1 MDLLYAL
8 LPIATLIFSILFFR
22 RTVTQAVTLSIVVLL
37 VSLFYWGVGVS
48 AVGASTLRGVLL
60 AFEIIIVVFSA
71 VLIFEILERQKLFS
85 VISRRL
91 DSISKDKVVQ
101 TLFVLLGVV
110 FFMEGVAGFGTPAI
124 IAIPLL
130 LSIGYKPTQAVILS
144 LLADTIPVS
153 FGAVGLPVSFG
164 IGSVLSTVDPANSE
178 NLLGSIIA
186 RIALVNVFGMVLLSI
201 ALLVVIKRF
210 MENNDFKIS
219 KYIPFVSVVVIVS
232 SLVSIFSAVYLGP
245 ELPSILGGLA
255 AIVTILFMSRHG
267 ILIKKAITK
276 PELLSE
282 DKTLITDKK
291 QLYRA
296 VVPYLLLIFL
306 LLLTR
311 LPVFGVGEFLQKLE
325 VSFFSIFS
333 SDIDYSIAPLYSAAT
348 ILLLVAAFSL
358 FWFHETREKTT
369 KIVSDVLKLVSRP
382 FVALSLTLIFVQ
394 MFINSQ
400 SSELQAMP
408 VVIAEYLSGSV
419 GVFWPFVS
427 PFVGALGSFLSGSAT
442 VSNLIFTGI
451 QYDVAIESS
460 LSASSVITLQSVGAA
475 VGNMVA
481 LHNVIAALVIA
492 KLSDK
497 NASMIIRYNI
507 KYLALLLLAI
517 GTVGMFI
524 A

>member
-8 LPIATLIFSILFFR
+8 LPIATLIFSILFFK
-22 RTVTQAVTLSIVVLL
+22 RTITQAVTFSIIVLL
-37 VSLFYWGVGVS
+37 LSLFYWGVGIGS
-48 AVGASTLRGVLL
+48 VGASTFRGVLL

-178 NLLGSIIA
+178 NLLGSVVA
-186 RIALVNVFGMVLLSI
+186 RIALVNVFGMLLLSVVLLM
-201 ALLVVIKRF
+201 VIKRF
-210 MENNDFKIS
+210 IENNDFNIS
-219 KYIPFVSVVVIVS
+219 KYVPFVLVVVTIS
-232 SLVSIFSAVYLGP
+232 SLVSVFSAVYLGP

-255 AIVTILFMSRHG
+255 GIITMIFMSRNG
-267 ILIKKAITK
+267 ILIKNNKRK
-276 PELLSE
+276 SELTAE
-282 DKTLITDKK
+282 DKVVETDKK

-296 VVPYLLLIFL
+296 VVPYLILIFL

-311 LPVFGVGEFLQKLE
+311 LPVFGFGEFLQRIE
-325 VSFFSIFS
+325 ISFINIFGS
-333 SDIDYSIAPLYSAAT
+333 LIDYSIAPLYSAAT
-348 ILLLVAAFSL
+348 ILLVVAVFSL

-408 VVIAEYLSGSV
+408 VVIAEYLSSSV

-451 QYDVAIESS
+451 QYDVALESS
-460 LSASSVITLQSVGAA
+460 LGVSSVLTLQSVGAA
-475 VGNMVA
+475 IGNMVA

-497 NASMIIRYNI
+497 NASMIIRYNV
-507 KYLALLLLAI
+507 KYLILLLLAI
-517 GTVGMFI
+517 GIIGMLI